1 MRITIAYNLRTDDT
15 EATAELLT
23 DADINRIYEAISS
36 LQHTVTVVEVSGK
49 PNAVIDRLIDSEP
62 DLIFNLA
69 EGTIGSSREAF
80 YPGLYEQMG
89 IPFTGGN
96 ASLLHLNLDKH
107 LAKTVLSSHGINV
120 PRGVLITNKERDL
133 PDDLQYPLMIKPNS
147 EGSSKGITQDSV
159 VETRDLALARIDRL
173 LSHYPAGLVVEEYII
188 GRELS
193 VPFLESY
200 PGKLLDIVEH
210 TFDLS
215 KIGGKYNIYDY
226 DMKQGGEAAKSV
238 NVICPA
244 DINAEEEK
252 AVIKMAREV
261 FDIMSCPDVGRVD
274 IRLHTNGKPYFIEL
288 NPLPS
293 LHPNASLMIAAKS
306 RGLEYRDVFRLTIR
320 SAARRYG
327 LAIKSSKQPKK
338 GDFSF
343 ETLRANA
350 RELGI
355 QIGRMRPG
363 VHNAITDVKGV
374 RVGHFSKFE
383 DNVQIPGGTETSAI
397 RTGVT
402 AVMPA
407 GQAYANRIAAGGF
420 ILNGVG
426 EMAGLTQV
434 IETGWLETPILLTNS
449 HSVGRVHAGVV
460 SHMIKK
466 YPRLGTETDVV
477 LPVVG
482 EADDSFLNDIRVG
495 TCSAQDAIKAIE
507 STSSG
512 PVKQG
517 SIGAGTGMTTFDF
530 AGGIGTSSRII
541 NLSEDAVYTVG
552 VLVLSNF
559 GKMRNLTIDGGVIGR
574 HLDKEFDQSSR
585 RKVSE
590 GSIIVV
596 VATDIPLI
604 NSQLNR
610 VAKRAALGVGRTGS
624 YAASTSGEIIIAFS
638 TGNRKLRVATSKSKF
653 INLKCISDHHI
664 NMVYEAVIEAT
675 EEAIINAIFCSNGMN
690 GREHRACPAIPHK
703 RTIELLNKGRDINES
718 N

>member
-15 EATAELLT
+15 EATAELLSE
-23 DADINRIYEAISS
+23 ADINRVYEAINS

-49 PNAVIDRLIDSEP
+49 PNDVIERLIESEP
-62 DLIFNLA
+62 DLVFNLA

-120 PRGVLITNKERDL
+120 PRGVLITEKEHNL
-133 PDDLQYPLMIKPNS
+133 PDYIQYPLFIKPNS
-147 EGSSKGITQDSV
+147 EGSSKGITQDSI
-159 VETRDLALARIDRL
+159 VETKEQALVRINSL
-173 LSHYPAGLVVEEYII
+173 LNQYPAGLVVEEYIE

-200 PGKLLDIVEH
+200 PGKVLDIVEH
-210 TFDLS
+210 TFDLD

-226 DMKQGGEAAKSV
+226 DMKQSGEAAKSV
-238 NVICPA
+238 NVVCPT
-244 DINAEEEK
+244 DINTEEEK
-252 AVIKMAREV
+252 AVTKMALDV

-274 IRLHTNGKPYFIEL
+274 IRLHSNGKPYFIEL

-293 LHPNASLMIAAKS
+293 LHPNASLMTAART
-306 RGLEYRDVFRLTIR
+306 RGLEFRDVLRLIIR
-320 SAARRYG
+320 SAAHRYN
-327 LAIKSSKQPKK
+327 LAIRSARQPKK
-338 GDFSF
+338 DDFSSHIP
-343 ETLRANA
+343 RPSA

-363 VHNAITDVKGV
+363 INNAVTDVKGV
-374 RVGHFSKFE
+374 RVGHFSRIE
-383 DNVQIPGGTETSAI
+383 DNVQIPGGSETSNI

-402 AVMPA
+402 AILPA
-407 GQAYANRIAAGGF
+407 GQTYSNRIAAGGF

-426 EMAGLTQV
+426 EMVGLTQV

-460 SHMIKK
+460 NHMIKK
-466 YPRLGTETDVV
+466 YPKLGIETDVV

-482 EADDSFLNDIRVG
+482 EADDSFLNDIRIG

-507 STSSG
+507 AAASG
-512 PVKQG
+512 PVIQG
-517 SIGAGTGMTTFDF
+517 SIGAGAGMTSFDF

-541 NLSEDAVYTVG
+541 NMNEGSVFTVG

-574 HLDKEFDQSSR
+574 QLDKEFDQAGR
-585 RKVSE
+585 REVSE

-610 VAKRAALGVGRTGS
+610 VAKRAALGLGRTGS
-624 YAASTSGEIIIAFS
+624 YAASTSGEIILAFS
-638 TGNRKLRVATSKSKF
+638 TGNRKPRGNTSK
-653 INLKCISDHHI
+653 INYISLKCISDNQI
-664 NMVYEAVIEAT
+664 NLVYESVIEAT
-675 EEAIINAIFCSNGMN
+675 EEAVVNAIFCSNGMN
-690 GREHRACPAIPHK
+690 GRGQRWCPAVPHQ
-703 RTIELLNKGRDINES
+703 RIIELLNK
-718 N
+718 

>member
-1 MRITIAYNLRTDDT
+1 MRITIAYNLRTDNT
-15 EATAELLT
+15 EATAELLSE
-23 DADINRIYEAISS
+23 ADINRISEAINS

-49 PNAVIDRLIDSEP
+49 PNAVIERLIESEP

-107 LAKTVLSSHGINV
+107 LAKTVLSSHGVSV
-120 PRGVLITNKERDL
+120 PKGVLITEKENDL
-133 PDDLQYPLMIKPNS
+133 PEDLQYPLIIKPNS

-159 VETRDLALARIDRL
+159 VETREQALERINRL
-173 LSHYPAGLVVEEYII
+173 LDHYPAGLVVEEYIG

-193 VPFLESY
+193 VPFLESF

-238 NVICPA
+238 SVICPA
-244 DINAEEEK
+244 IISSEEEK
-252 AVIKMAREV
+252 AVTKMARDV
-261 FDIMSCPDVGRVD
+261 FEIMSCPDIGRVD

-293 LHPNASLMIAAKS
+293 LHPNASLMTAAKS
-306 RGLEYRDVFRLTIR
+306 RGLEFRDALRLIIR
-320 SAARRYG
+320 SAANRYG
-327 LAIKSSKQPKK
+327 LAIKSAKQTKK
-338 GDFSF
+338 DDFSS
-343 ETLRANA
+343 EIPRPSA

-363 VHNAITDVKGV
+363 INNAITDVKGV
-374 RVGHFSKFE
+374 RVGHFSRIE
-383 DNVQIPGGTETSAI
+383 DNVQIPGTTETSNI

-402 AVMPA
+402 AIMPA

-460 SHMIKK
+460 NHMIKK
-466 YPRLGTETDVV
+466 YPKLGTETDVV

-507 STSSG
+507 SASTG

-517 SIGAGTGMTTFDF
+517 SIGAGTGMTSFDF

-541 NLSEDAVYTVG
+541 SITEGETHTVG

-574 HLDKEFDQSSR
+574 SLDKEFDMAGR
-585 RKVSE
+585 REVSE

-610 VAKRAALGVGRTGS
+610 VAKRAALGLGRTGS

-638 TGNRKLRVATSKSKF
+638 TGNRKPRVNTSRSNF
-653 INLKCISDHHI
+653 INLKCISDNAI
-664 NMVYEAVIEAT
+664 NTVYEAVIEAT
-675 EEAIINAIFCSNGMN
+675 EEAVINAIFCSNGMN
-690 GREHRACPAIPHK
+690 GREQRWCPSIPQQ
-703 RTIELLNKGRDINES
+703 RIVELLNKEN
-718 N
+718 